1 VAFLV
6 RSPAL
11 SRGGMVRR
19 RPKGHLGAFAQS
31 PIMSASA
38 IDPTFIAFQEAVAG
52 RYSLEREL
60 GRGGMGV
67 VYLARE
73 VRLDRRVAIK
83 LLPPELAAQESL
95 RERFMRE
102 ARTAARLSHPY
113 IVPLH
118 SVDDIG
124 GFVFYVMAYVEG
136 ETLAQRIASRG
147 PLAPAEAT
155 RVIREVAWA
164 LAYAHAQGVV
174 HRDVKPANILLEK
187 GTERAM
193 VTDFGIARVIHA
205 SGETAVGELL
215 GTPEYMSPEQASG
228 EAVDGRSDLYSLGVV
243 GFYALTGQMPF
254 QAPTAQALLAQHIT
268 RPAPALASVASGLP
282 RTLAQAVDR
291 CLQKDPAQ
299 RFATGEA
306 LAEALATELEKRPEV
321 PVPIRVFI
329 DRRRLAPL
337 IIPVAMGVPLV
348 IQTVVM
354 MGERGVGLGRL
365 LLLDAIIAGATLVP
379 LGILFRRLRK
389 LARNG
394 YGAEDVAAGLRL
406 GFQRRRE
413 EFLFEF
419 GPRPTLRERAVRLL
433 GLGGLAVSG
442 ASAIAL
448 VAGGSPDVFAPAA
461 ALAMYVGVLGTVFGS
476 KWRRLRRG
484 ASPIWASF
492 WDGRIGRALGKLASF
507 RLGARAVPADR
518 PTELAI
524 AMSASSLFDGL
535 PKEVRATLG
544 DVPGVVQ
551 ALEAHA
557 RAVRARIEQLDAAL
571 GAAQLGRARATSGAS
586 AAQDALLT
594 ELREARAESE
604 ARLAEAVTALETLR
618 LDLLRLSTGTG
629 STAGITRA
637 LEAARVLSEEADR
650 LVAGRREVE
659 KVLRSDRGTV
669 ERITGGS
676 TGGGRD

>member
-1 VAFLV
+1 MTT
-6 RSPAL
+6 P
-11 SRGGMVRR
+11 
-19 RPKGHLGAFAQS
+19 
-31 PIMSASA
+31 A

-83 LLPPELAAQESL
+83 LLPPDLAAQESL

-118 SVDDIG
+118 AVDEIG
-124 GFVFYVMAYVEG
+124 EFVFYVMAYVEG
-136 ETLAQRIASRG
+136 ETLAQRVAARG
-147 PLAPAEAT
+147 PLPPAEAT

-193 VTDFGIARVIHA
+193 VTDFGIARAIHS

-243 GFYALTGQMPF
+243 GFYALTGRMPF

-268 RPAPALASVASGLP
+268 RPAPAVASVASGIP

-306 LAEALATELEKRPEV
+306 LAESLASELDRRAEV

-354 MGERGVGLGRL
+354 IGEHGAGLGRL

-394 YGAEDVAAGLRL
+394 YGPEDVAAGLRL
-406 GFQRRRE
+406 VFQRRRE

-419 GPRPTLRERAVRLL
+419 GPRSTIRERVVRAL
-433 GLGGLAVSG
+433 GIGGLLVSAG
-442 ASAIAL
+442 AAIAL
-448 VAGGSPDVFAPAA
+448 LADGNPARFAPIAVL
-461 ALAMYVGVLGTVFGS
+461 ALYVGVLGTAFAS

-484 ASPIWASF
+484 AAPLWASF
-492 WDGRIGRALGKLASF
+492 WDGRIGRALGRLASF
-507 RLGARAVPADR
+507 RLGTRAIPADR

-524 AMSASSLFDGL
+524 AMSASSLFDAL
-535 PKEVRATLG
+535 PKEARATLG

-551 ALEAHA
+551 GLEAHA
-557 RAVRARIEQLDAAL
+557 RAVRVRIEQLDAAL
-571 GAAQLGRARATSGAS
+571 GAAQLGRARATSAAS
-586 AAQDALLT
+586 TAQDALLA

-629 STAGITRA
+629 NTAGITRA
-637 LEAARVLSEEADR
+637 LEAARALSEEADR
-650 LVAGRREVE
+650 LVAGRREAE
-659 KVLRSDRGTV
+659 AVLRVQPRAAEHVTPN
-669 ERITGGS
+669 ER
-676 TGGGRD
+676 